1 MLIKF
6 EKENCVN
13 CQKMNDIFKKYDLE
27 PDKNIVIDDTNQ
39 QLLKQYDIT
48 ILPTVLI
55 TSDEDDEYE
64 EYDRLEGVPK
74 LSVIKQFLDL

>member
-39 QLLKQYDIT
+39 QLLKQYGIT
-48 ILPTVLI
+48 ILPTVLF
-55 TSDEDDEYE
+55 TSDEDEEYE

-74 LSVIKQFLDL
+74 LSIIKQFLGV

>member
-27 PDKNIVIDDTNQ
+27 PDKNIVISSNNQ
-39 QLLKQYDIT
+39 QLLEHYNIT
-48 ILPTVLI
+48 VLPTLLI

-74 LSVIKQFLDL
+74 LSVIKQFLSV